1 MGSTAS
7 TIDDPAGATN
17 AVDLRAARE
26 DIAKWLHRPEHDDG
40 SLAPLMIRF
49 AWHCCGTYDRNKKTG
64 GSNGGTMRFLAEQA
78 DPENKGFAE
87 ARALVEKVKR
97 AHPRL
102 SVADIC
108 VLCGTVAIEATGG
121 PRVPFKVGR
130 EDWTEDAA
138 VAVHGKGGCPFGDGA
153 HNPCGSRLPAADCG
167 SAKGCPLGSPA
178 HVREAPT
185 IAAVRATF
193 ERLGFDDRETVALI
207 LLGHQYGRCHPEV
220 SGNEN
225 AWYAFDPAHWNL
237 FEHGLG
243 YLSVY
248 GNIDQFVERTTAKG
262 KRQFE
267 WDMHGLKFM
276 LLISDMALSW
286 DPSYKAEITYYN
298 RNRRQLRKDVATAWQ
313 KLIELGCDGR
323 LTPEAT

>member
-1 MGSTAS
+1 M
-7 TIDDPAGATN
+7 
-17 AVDLRAARE
+17 
-26 DIAKWLHRPEHDDG
+26 
-40 SLAPLMIRF
+40 
-49 AWHCCGTYDRNKKTG
+49 
-64 GSNGGTMRFLAEQA
+64 
-78 DPENKGFAE
+78 
-87 ARALVEKVKR
+87 
-97 AHPRL
+97 
-102 SVADIC
+102 
-108 VLCGTVAIEATGG
+108 
-121 PRVPFKVGR
+121 
-130 EDWTEDAA
+130 
-138 VAVHGKGGCPFGDGA
+138 
-153 HNPCGSRLPAADCG
+153 
-167 SAKGCPLGSPA
+167 
-178 HVREAPT
+178 
-185 IAAVRATF
+185 RATF
-193 ERLGFDDRETVALI
+193 DRLGFDDRETVALI

>member
-1 MGSTAS
+1 MGSTVS
-7 TIDDPAGATN
+7 TIDDPAGVATN

-49 AWHCCGTYDRNKKTG
+49 AWHCCGTYDRHKKSG

-78 DPENKGFAE
+78 DPEKQGFAE

-97 AHPRL
+97 APAPQRRRHLRL
-102 SVADIC
+102 V
-108 VLCGTVAIEATGG
+108 
-121 PRVPFKVGR
+121 RHGR
-130 EDWTEDAA
+130 
-138 VAVHGKGGCPFGDGA
+138 HRSDG
-153 HNPCGSRLPAADCG
+153 
-167 SAKGCPLGSPA
+167 
-178 HVREAPT
+178 
-185 IAAVRATF
+185 
-193 ERLGFDDRETVALI
+193 LGFDDRETVALI

-267 WDMHGLKFM
+267 WDMHG
-276 LLISDMALSW
+276 
-286 DPSYKAEITYYN
+286 
-298 RNRRQLRKDVATAWQ
+298 
-313 KLIELGCDGR
+313 
-323 LTPEAT
+323 